1 MDCGYDFG
9 GLFGGEFV
17 DDDGIKDFGGFVC
30 GDGSEDFWVGSV
42 GDRYFGFYGFPFY
55 NRGQCRS
62 CGFGAVRGGLR
73 GF

>member
-1 MDCGYDFG
+1 MDCINDFG

-17 DDDGIKDFGGFVC
+17 DDDGIKDFGGFIC
-30 GDGSEDFWVGSV
+30 CDGSELLRVGSI

-62 CGFGAVRGGLR
+62 CRFGAVRGDLR

>member
-1 MDCGYDFG
+1 
-9 GLFGGEFV
+9 L
-17 DDDGIKDFGGFVC
+17 
-30 GDGSEDFWVGSV
+30 WVGSV